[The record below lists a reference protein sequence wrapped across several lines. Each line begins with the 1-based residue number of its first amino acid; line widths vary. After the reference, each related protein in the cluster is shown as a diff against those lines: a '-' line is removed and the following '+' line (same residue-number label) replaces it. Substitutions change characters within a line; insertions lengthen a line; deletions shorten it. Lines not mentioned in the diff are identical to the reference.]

1 MPVFG
6 PRVVVCEKELSC
18 VLFPP
23 LDTYMQMR
31 ALNVWIWKL
40 AWQGLP

>member
-6 PRVVVCEKELSC
+6 PGVVVCEKELSC

-23 LDTYMQMR
+23 LGTYMQVR